1 MLNKNNKKGNT
12 MTKETQKQFWNLVDK
27 GAVKVECK
35 QACIDALNDTP
46 NIDLDEFLAEAK
58 DHQWIEEI
66 DHKEGKIRLDF

>member
-1 MLNKNNKKGNT
+1 
-12 MTKETQKQFWNLVDK
+12 MTKETQKQFWDLVDK

>member
-1 MLNKNNKKGNT
+1 
-12 MTKETQKQFWNLVDK
+12 MTNDTQKQFWDLVDK
-27 GAVKVECK
+27 GAVKVK
-35 QACIDALNDTP
+35 SKGVCIDALNDTP

>member
-12 MTKETQKQFWNLVDK
+12 MTKETQKQFWDLVDK